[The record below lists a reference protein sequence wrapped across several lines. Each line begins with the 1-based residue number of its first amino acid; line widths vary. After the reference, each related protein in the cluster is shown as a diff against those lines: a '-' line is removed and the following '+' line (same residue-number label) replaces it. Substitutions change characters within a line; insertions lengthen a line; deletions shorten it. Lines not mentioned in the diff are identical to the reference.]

1 MMQNSDS
8 QKRRLKYAGR
18 AILITMIIVPFIPF
32 MLAIGVSFHYFT
44 TALENNTHAS
54 LERIVLDHGG
64 MVDTFLMERKS
75 DLLLIAAMINFDE
88 ALNNQYIH
96 NILAHL
102 KARSPAFIDLGL
114 FDEKGLH
121 LSYSGDYAL
130 KGKAYQDEV
139 WFNEVMEKGAY
150 ISDIFLGYRKIPHFV
165 IAVRRENEGRRW
177 VLRATI
183 DTLFFDQLVSTVH
196 IGKSGEA
203 YILNHQGIAQTGRRS
218 ETVPIMAE
226 DPDFKGFSPAFNLQI
241 KNGESLRGDHVK
253 GGKARQDAYV
263 TQAFSQ
269 SGRGDNAYVYAVT
282 SVNDG
287 AWLLVVRQE
296 KQDAFAAFYAALYL
310 SIAIT
315 LVGGAVIV
323 GLAFYVT
330 QRILRWIETL
340 THEKESLG
348 NQLIRASQLAEIGEM
363 AAGFAHEI
371 NNPLQI
377 IKGEHSLMEM
387 LLGEMIKSEDQ
398 FENRSQSTDIC
409 FPKDEWRTFVRDTGE
424 SLEQVQ
430 LQIDRCSEITSAVL
444 KFGRQTEIKH
454 QALFPSKLI
463 PEILKMIRN
472 KAAVNGVEI
481 SCRVSEEIPA
491 FMGDAAQFQQV
502 MLNLFNNA
510 LDAVVDRHGVSG
522 GSLIISSNC
531 HDEKEIEIQI
541 SDNGV
546 GIRPDH
552 IDKIFSPFF
561 TTKAVGKGSGL
572 GLSVCYGIIE
582 SFGGTM
588 GVNSEPGEGTTFT
601 ISLPAI

>member
-1 MMQNSDS
+1 
-8 QKRRLKYAGR
+8 
-18 AILITMIIVPFIPF
+18 
-32 MLAIGVSFHYFT
+32 
-44 TALENNTHAS
+44 
-54 LERIVLDHGG
+54 
-64 MVDTFLMERKS
+64 
-75 DLLLIAAMINFDE
+75 MINFD
-88 ALNNQYIH
+88 AAMNNGYLH
-96 NILAHL
+96 DILAHL

-130 KGKAYQDEV
+130 KGKQYQDEF

-165 IAVRRENEGRRW
+165 IAVRRESEGRRW

-218 ETVPIMAE
+218 EGVPIMAK
-226 DPDFKGFSPAFNLQI
+226 DPDFEKFPGVSNVQNKKRASTPTHHAKDQTVFQNAPVAKTF
-241 KNGESLRGDHVK
+241 K
-253 GGKARQDAYV
+253 
-263 TQAFSQ
+263 Q
-269 SGRGDNAYVYAVT
+269 SGRGGNAYVYAVT
-282 SVNDG
+282 SVKDG

-310 SIAIT
+310 SVAIT

-330 QRILRWIETL
+330 QRILHWIETL

-387 LLGEMIKSEDQ
+387 LLGEMTKSE
-398 FENRSQSTDIC
+398 ESKIALIS
-409 FPKDEWRTFVRDTGE
+409 FPKDEWRAFVRDTGE

-454 QALFPSKLI
+454 QALFPSQLI

-472 KAAVNGVEI
+472 KAAVNGVDI
-481 SCRVSEEIPA
+481 SCRVADDIPRLHGRCCPVSA
-491 FMGDAAQFQQV
+491 GDA
-502 MLNLFNNA
+502 
-510 LDAVVDRHGVSG
+510 
-522 GSLIISSNC
+522 
-531 HDEKEIEIQI
+531 E
-541 SDNGV
+541 
-546 GIRPDH
+546 
-552 IDKIFSPFF
+552 PF
-561 TTKAVGKGSGL
+561 
-572 GLSVCYGIIE
+572 
-582 SFGGTM
+582 
-588 GVNSEPGEGTTFT
+588 
-601 ISLPAI
+601 